1 MSRGKKSLKI
11 FLSLAGA
18 GGAAAL
24 ACSACCLPVIGV
36 LAAGLGLSSAGAA
49 ISGWYITAAGLVI
62 LALVAVGFQL
72 RRGTKPQSANQ
83 CATSC
88 RTAMDEERKS

>member
-1 MSRGKKSLKI
+1 MSSGKTSLKI
-11 FLSLAGA
+11 ILGLAGA

-24 ACSACCLPVIGV
+24 ACSACCLPIIGV
-36 LAAGLGLSSAGAA
+36 LAAGLGLSSVGAA

-62 LALVAVGFQL
+62 LALVITGFRLKRVCKSQ
-72 RRGTKPQSANQ
+72 GVNQ

-88 RTAMDEERKS
+88 RTSMDEERKL